1 MAAARKQCRPTTSQ
15 RHPTCPRCSPP
26 TLASTCATARSRRDR
41 WYSSWT
47 CGCRARTISAPAPP
61 LTQPERHHCA
71 GGAKDP
77 HLRLTRAPLVRRGVM
92 SDGETTFFAV
102 FNSAVA
108 KMFRSESNPDG
119 QARLSP
125 AGRTR
130 NTCHLP
136 PTPPTSS
143 PRAATRCRA
152 RIASPLPAAWLH
164 APLPPPP
171 ASPHWAGRS
180 LPPEG
185 RALLCCATHRLHDL
199 DDLCRDARRRRDG
212 YGAEREPAR
221 RQDRRSRL
229 GQGQGKIDSPTRAH
243 PPPCTPPPSLSSS
256 LSAASLGAL

>member
-1 MAAARKQCRPTTSQ
+1 MNVMKNTFVVFSQ
-15 RHPTCPRCSPP
+15 HPIFPFRSKRNTRHPTCRCSPP

-41 WYSSWT
+41 WFSSWT
-47 CGCRARTISAPAPP
+47 CGCRARTTSAPAPP

-152 RIASPLPAAWLH
+152 RTAAPR
-164 APLPPPP
+164 AQRTARPRPPWP
-171 ASPHWAGRS
+171 
-180 LPPEG
+180 
-185 RALLCCATHRLHDL
+185 
-199 DDLCRDARRRRDG
+199 
-212 YGAEREPAR
+212 
-221 RQDRRSRL
+221 
-229 GQGQGKIDSPTRAH
+229 
-243 PPPCTPPPSLSSS
+243 
-256 LSAASLGAL
+256 